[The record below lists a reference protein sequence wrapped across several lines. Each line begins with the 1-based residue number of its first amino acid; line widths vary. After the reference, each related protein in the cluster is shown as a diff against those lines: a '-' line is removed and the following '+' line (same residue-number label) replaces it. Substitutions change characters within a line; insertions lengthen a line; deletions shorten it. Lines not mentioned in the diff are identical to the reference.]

1 MQMAIGKEG
10 TDMKHEVT
18 AWNPMRS
25 MLSLQGNMDDLFRD
39 LLRGFGGMEGA
50 DGWAPASDI
59 EETDDAF
66 VVTADLPGL
75 SQKDISITVRDNVLN
90 IHGERK
96 AERRDGKGAHRR
108 VERFAGIFSRSFA
121 LPSSVKPDDVQAKY
135 KDGVLTVTLPKREEA
150 KPRQITVK
158 TD

>member
-1 MQMAIGKEG
+1 
-10 TDMKHEVT
+10 MKHELT
-18 AWNPMRS
+18 PWNPMRS

-39 LLRGFGGMEGA
+39 LLRGFGGMDGT

-75 SQKDISITVRDNVLN
+75 SQQDISITVRDNILS

-96 AERRDGKGAHRR
+96 SERKEGKGARRR
-108 VERFAGIFSRSFA
+108 VERFAGVFSRSFA
-121 LPSSVKPDDVQAKY
+121 LPTSVKSDDVQAKY
-135 KDGVLTVTLPKREEA
+135 RDGVLTVTLPKREEA
-150 KPRQITVK
+150 KPRQISVK
-158 TD
+158 VE

>member
-1 MQMAIGKEG
+1 
-10 TDMKHEVT
+10 MKHDLT

-39 LLRGFGGMEGA
+39 LLRGFGGMDGV
-50 DGWAPASDI
+50 DGWAPVSDV
-59 EETDDAF
+59 EETDESI

-75 SQKDISITVRDNVLN
+75 TRNDISITLRDNILS

-96 AERRDGKGAHRR
+96 TERKKGKGAHRR
-108 VERFAGIFSRSFA
+108 VERFTGIFSRSFA
-121 LPSSVKPDDVQAKY
+121 LPSPVKADDVQAKY
-135 KDGVLTVTLPKREEA
+135 RDGVLTVTLSKKEEA

-158 TD
+158 KD